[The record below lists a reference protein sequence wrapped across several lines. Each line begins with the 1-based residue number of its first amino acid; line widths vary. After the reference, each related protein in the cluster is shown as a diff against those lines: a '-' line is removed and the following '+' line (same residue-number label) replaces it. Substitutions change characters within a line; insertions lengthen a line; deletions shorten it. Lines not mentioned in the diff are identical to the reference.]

1 MNGCPRG
8 RLIQRSLSLSLW
20 RDEPGN
26 AGCHDEA
33 LLQPEAPRGP
43 SEAFV
48 DAVPDAERGH
58 ESVSG
63 HPSDWNIVLYR
74 RPRVSDSWWPGE
86 TTRDAALWCK
96 ILIMHQH
103 NENRVLRI
111 LWIAMHM
118 HDALVAADFC
128 SAAFA
133 VYHTAN
139 LSELIFS

>member
-1 MNGCPRG
+1 MDARG
-8 RLIQRSLSLSLW
+8 ADSSRGLSLSLCGGMSQETQAAMMRLFYSRKLHVVPAKHSW
-20 RDEPGN
+20 M
-26 AGCHDEA
+26 
-33 LLQPEAPRGP
+33 LFQML
-43 SEAFV
+43 SEAMSQSV
-48 DAVPDAERGH
+48 GIHLTGTSCCTGGH
-58 ESVSG
+58 
-63 HPSDWNIVLYR
+63 VLVTAGDQG
-74 RPRVSDSWWPGE
+74 RPLEMLHCGVKYWS
-86 TTRDAALWCK
+86 
-96 ILIMHQH
+96 MHQH